1 MKIQSY
7 KIADTVFA
15 IDSLFD
21 EVHELC
27 KDYSSDE
34 AIEFTIRTEAKDI
47 EYERHRSEQTDL
59 KEGIPIRHFSD
70 EYLET
75 LSVYRHL
82 SEKLIDKGILLF
94 HGSVI
99 AVDGIAYLFT
109 AKSGTGKSTHTR
121 LWRKHFGSRAVMIN
135 DDKPLIKIGT
145 NGVTVYGTP
154 WDGKHRISTNTSVPL
169 KAICLLSR
177 GTENKISEITKSEAY
192 PMLLQQTHRP
202 MNAKKMQSVF
212 TLLDGICEHLKL
224 YRLECNITPDAV
236 TTAYNC
242 MNTEESK

>member
-1 MKIQSY
+1 MIINTY

-15 IDSLFD
+15 IDSLFE

-27 KDYSSDE
+27 KDYVSEES
-34 AIEFTIRTEAKDI
+34 IEFTIKTDIADI
-47 EYERHRSEQTDL
+47 EYERKRSEQTDV
-59 KEGIPIRHFSD
+59 KEGNPIRNFPDS
-70 EYLET
+70 YLET

-82 SEKLIDKGILLF
+82 CERLIDKGILLF

-121 LWRKHFGSRAVMIN
+121 LWREHFGQRAVMIN
-135 DDKPLIKIGT
+135 DDKPLLKIT
-145 NGVTVYGTP
+145 DSGVTVYGTP
-154 WDGKHRISTNTSVPL
+154 YDGKHRISTNTSAPL
-169 KAICLLSR
+169 KAICLLYR
-177 GTENKISEITKSEAY
+177 GEVNIIREVTKQDAY

-202 MNAKKMQSVF
+202 MNSEKMQTVF
-212 TLLDGICEHLKL
+212 TLIDRMCEHLKIYHL
-224 YRLECNITPDAV
+224 DCNMDPDAAII
-236 TTAYNC
+236 AYQG

>member
-15 IDSLFD
+15 IDSLFE

-27 KDYSSDE
+27 KDYVSE
-34 AIEFTIRTEAKDI
+34 EPIEFTIKTDI
-47 EYERHRSEQTDL
+47 ADIDFERQRSAQTDV
-59 KEGIPIRHFSD
+59 KEGHPIRDFPDS
-70 EYLET
+70 YLET

-82 SEKLIDKGILLF
+82 CERLIDKGILLF

-99 AVDGIAYLFT
+99 AVDGVAYLFT

-121 LWRKHFGSRAVMIN
+121 LWREHFGERAVMIN
-135 DDKPLIKIGT
+135 DDKPLLKIT
-145 NGVTVYGTP
+145 DSGVTVYGTP
-154 WDGKHRISTNTSVPL
+154 YDGKHRISTNTSAPL
-169 KAICLLSR
+169 KAICMLYR
-177 GTENKISEITKSEAY
+177 GEENQIRQVTKSEAY

-202 MNAKKMQSVF
+202 MNGAKMQAVF
-212 TLLDGICEHLKL
+212 TLLDKMCEHLKIYHL
-224 YRLECNITPDAV
+224 DCNMAPDAAII
-236 TTAYNC
+236 AYQG